1 MHLELINLE
10 LNLNSSRIT
19 LEKKKKKS
27 QTFINLELIL
37 NITNYA
43 E

>member
-10 LNLNSSRIT
+10 LNLNSSRKT
-19 LEKKKKKS
+19 LEKKKS